1 MKRGTVITMDKTWKK
16 MYQLAQSAQNYRQ
29 ISAHME
35 AGGVA
40 AAVNYGKNLRGRL
53 Y

>member
-1 MKRGTVITMDKTWKK
+1 MDKTWKK

-40 AAVNYGKNLRGRL
+40 AAVLSTTGKIGCLSNPVDE
-53 Y
+53 